1 MLLTLFL
8 SLILVLGRGFVVPGC
23 GKRWPRAG
31 LVALQHAAPSVD
43 LADILSASDLKQ
55 VESRLVYLKSV
66 FPGIDDE
73 ELRQIVRTSPMLL
86 FVDKNRL
93 EGSVRKLAVA
103 VGYVNASYILT
114 QRAPGLELLLS
125 ISNSSF
131 DFEDSLKS
139 VVEVVGSAYNVTHL
153 IRRVPQLLV
162 PKFLSE
168 FRQVVES
175 LRRGSGCTKNEAIG
189 AVEAYPGLLLFGPT
203 LATKLDRL
211 ESSLTQCGIME
222 PRPSG
227 EAEADDQRL
236 AILKRVVLAVPR
248 VLAQNSTRR
257 FAALRELYP
266 SWDLA
271 KVVRYNP
278 YVLTQNL
285 DVLHAQYT
293 SLQQELGGLYNVD
306 DIVNSMPT
314 TLRVPSAGLK
324 AKASKMAAI
333 FPSSLASPGGAGGRF
348 VVEKVPELLFSMG
361 VDKLTSQVRKIE
373 AAFMD
378 SDPGAAAA
386 VAEADLDTDTDTDAD
401 TDTDTDTGTDTDT
414 DTNNQFISSG
424 PSGTIKA
431 APAVKLDL
439 SRIIAANSNLFLR
452 RFPYMVQLVRAWVS
466 EFEDSAVA
474 YTVLNAVPAVLTKRP
489 SGLRPSIK
497 ALYRVVAE
505 ARTAQESLQL
515 FNEGGSKG
523 GGVAAGFSAPATAI
537 AQGAIC
543 CSLQKLLIEAPQV
556 IRQSPEQLRGRIS
569 DLQALFASPLADAN
583 GGSAL
588 SSVVGPLI
596 LANARILTEP
606 VERLALR
613 LVILDRLQTL
623 KRGPETTTAVPAAP
637 SLWALDSN
645 VLLAAPKTLSAPLAV
660 LLRPFF
666 VESFFETAAQRIYL
680 KDMSCREQWD
690 VTATL
695 ISKNT
700 DEFLRM
706 VGDQCATDSLSLSE
720 SYCAFL
726 QQVSGDLINDEAGG
740 GAGVEVGD
748 GDEGT
753 LRVGGGEAANM
764 ERRVCGLL
772 NDLAKSAGKG
782 SVGAELLIK
791 LGGLVIDPRK
801 EQQTL
806 QEVLSLV
813 VANSKA

>member
-1 MLLTLFL
+1 MLGTLFL
-8 SLILVLGRGFVVPGC
+8 LVLGLWLSCGFVLRGH
-23 GKRWPRAG
+23 GRWSTRAG
-31 LVALQHAAPSVD
+31 LVELHHSAWDMS
-43 LADILSASDLKQ
+43 DILSASDLNQ

-73 ELRQIVRTSPMLL
+73 ELRQIVQTSPMLL
-86 FVDKNRL
+86 FVEKNKL
-93 EGSVRKLAVA
+93 EESVRKLAVA

-131 DFEDSLKS
+131 DFEDSLRS
-139 VVEVVGSAYNVTHL
+139 VVGVCGSAYNVTHL

-162 PKFLSE
+162 PKYLSE

-175 LRRGSGCTKNEAIG
+175 LRRGCGCSKNEAVE
-189 AVEAYPGLLLFGPT
+189 AVEAFPGLLLFGPT

-222 PRPSG
+222 PLRG
-227 EAEADDQRL
+227 AAEAGDDDQRL
-236 AILKRVVLAVPR
+236 AILKRVVLTVPR
-248 VLAQNSTRR
+248 VLAQNTTRR
-257 FAALRELYP
+257 LATLRELYP
-266 SWDLA
+266 SWDLT

-278 YVLTQNL
+278 HVLTQKL
-285 DVLHAQYT
+285 DMLHAQYT

-314 TLRVPSAGLK
+314 TLRFPSAGLK
-324 AKASKMAAI
+324 AKASNMAAI
-333 FPSSLASPGGAGGRF
+333 FPSSLGSPGGAGGRF

-386 VAEADLDTDTDTDAD
+386 VAETE
-401 TDTDTDTGTDTDT
+401 T
-414 DTNNQFISSG
+414 DTNAGASNPLVSSA
-424 PSGTIKA
+424 PSGTNKA

-452 RFPYMVQLVRAWVS
+452 RFPYMVQLVRSWVS

-489 SGLRPSIK
+489 AGLRPSIK
-497 ALYRVVAE
+497 ALYRTVAE

-523 GGVAAGFSAPATAI
+523 GGIAAGFSTPATAI

-556 IRQSPEQLRGRIS
+556 IRQSPEQLRGRIE
-569 DLQALFASPLADAN
+569 DLHALFASPLADAN

-588 SSVVGPLI
+588 SSVVGPVI
-596 LANARILTEP
+596 LANARVLTEP

-613 LVILDRLQTL
+613 LVILERLQTL
-623 KRGPETTTAVPAAP
+623 KRGPETNIAAP
-637 SLWALDSN
+637 FLWALDAN

-666 VESFFETAAQRIYL
+666 VKSFFETRAQRIYL

-706 VGDQCATDSLSLSE
+706 VGDQCAADSISE
-720 SYCAFL
+720 CYCTFL
-726 QQVSGDLINDEAGG
+726 QQVSGDLMNDEAGG
-740 GAGVEVGD
+740 GTGAEVGNE
-748 GDEGT
+748 GDET

-782 SVGAELLIK
+782 GPPGAELMEK
-791 LGGLVIDPRK
+791 LGRFVTDPIK
-801 EQQTL
+801 EQQSL
-806 QEVLSLV
+806 QEVLSLPQP
-813 VANSKA
+813 NGKQ